1 MALEYELV
9 EDNHH
14 REIEIHILS
23 DANMKRDALCQS
35 VKDFWILQKY
45 IFRNGIR

>member
-14 REIEIHILS
+14 REIEIHIPS
-23 DANMKRDALCQS
+23 DANMKWDAC
-35 VKDFWILQKY
+35 K
-45 IFRNGIR
+45 FRPTGVSLSLETV